1 MLPQGD
7 TDDIYRRWLASGM
20 ATVYSTCTFP
30 IRVKS
35 TYTIVEHM
43 VILSIIEPYRQL
55 VTDLMDIS
63 DPTNDTQDY
72 PEICVK
78 WPSKLGGEESR
89 CLNAENLLP
98 TLRILKESP
107 GEHYLFVQ
115 RAEDP

>member
-1 MLPQGD
+1 
-7 TDDIYRRWLASGM
+7 
-20 ATVYSTCTFP
+20 
-30 IRVKS
+30 
-35 TYTIVEHM
+35 M

-72 PEICVK
+72 PEIYVK

-107 GEHYLFVQ
+107 GEYYLFVQ